1 MKKAILYILMLAAL
15 FVSCQKVE
23 LGNTV
28 EGQKVRIS
36 FNVQMPEAVSV
47 TKALLDTP
55 QPLSNLYVA
64 VFDGNGYFI
73 EYVRAD
79 QLTQSTENALE
90 YTYSIELT
98 STDETRI
105 LHFIGNS
112 PVTEMGFG
120 QERALIASLQTSG
133 DQDAYWQRKVLGSGI
148 SSNPAQVKA
157 ALGQIELVRNYAKVT
172 VTTQNYNTA
181 AKNFVLEGIK
191 VYYAPDKA
199 FVAPYVNNAGSFIMD
214 YNSIDYDDLLTSFAG
229 YVPQDAHLIGYQSGD
244 EDTFSPVSDGKACA
258 YVYERGNPATDK
270 ADWRATPMTII
281 IKGRYDRA
289 TSSTY
294 YKINLMDDESNYYA
308 LLRNFNFNVNI
319 HSVNNAGFTSIEA
332 ALNSAGSGDISRVL
346 GYENVTNISD
356 TESRMFIDKTS
367 QVVISPDL
375 TTLFLKYKYIPDV
388 MHAADVSAND
398 ARDNDSAVIPST
410 NSNPRCPV
418 VITVGEPTNGEVIKS
433 VTVDDEDSGD
443 GYRLIEIEVAG
454 ADAAL
459 IKRQKLTVT
468 GFGKNSDG
476 DYSGDPVSRT
486 FEIIVRPTLKLTAQ
500 CISEAGNA
508 KVAGTA
514 GESLT
519 VRLGV
524 EDDLPA
530 SIFPLNL
537 SIEAASMTL
546 TPATGANLPVN
557 AGTSIS
563 GSGKPAY
570 QFVKTLT
577 KEEYDAAPTFTA
589 ADGTVYR
596 QIDCAFKT
604 TVASSTSVVYV
615 QNEYFN
621 LASCGFSTGA
631 FVFIDPAVDNTRV
644 GASKAF
650 LSFSTMDTT
659 PVNVTLT
666 GAKYNGSASFIY
678 TPSSAGPQSIEVT
691 PDAYGNGIS
700 FRLTATG
707 YANAQSPVKYRYVEF
722 QANTVGA
729 TFSKQPIAFGSANS
743 VNLTLNLGL
752 GYDISGSV
760 ISKPVFVARRVADG
774 KEPQT
779 FYAPTTAN
787 REGSRSA
794 NGNNGNPYLYTF
806 RFDVTD
812 YNPDYEYSYKNG
824 DSFVAVTPTSV
835 NGSTAHFEINSIPQN
850 PLVFYVQKAGY
861 VTLTLNKYNYYNSF
875 YITVGQQGSGQ
886 ADVTKYKYSA
896 AGPSALTVVNFNS
909 EVQSDTRLFLYFTD
923 MDGVNHDYQGYP
935 PVTVGNL
942 ATGTAPGGPYQ
953 IAYTW

>member
-55 QPLSNLYVA
+55 QLSNLYVA

-79 QLTQSTENALE
+79 HQSTENALE

-172 VTTQNYNTA
+172 VTTQNYNPA

-199 FVAPYVNNAGSFIMD
+199 FVAPYVNNAGSFIMN
-214 YNSIDYDDLLTSFAG
+214 YNSNRYDDLLTSFAG

-244 EDTFSPVSDGKACA
+244 EDTFSPVVNEKACA
-258 YVYERGNPATDK
+258 YVYERGNPTMDKTDWK
-270 ADWRATPMTII
+270 STPTTII
-281 IKGRYDRA
+281 VKGKYNGSA
-289 TSSTY
+289 TSSY

-443 GYRLIEIEVAG
+443 GYRIIEIEVAG

-508 KVAGTA
+508 RVEGKA

-563 GSGKPAY
+563 GSGKPSY

-678 TPSSAGPQSIEVT
+678 TPSSAGPQSIEVV

-707 YANAQSPVKYRYVEF
+707 YADAQSPVKYRYVEF
-722 QANTVGA
+722 QTRTVRA
-729 TFSKQPIAFGSANS
+729 SFSKEPIQFGRVNSVDMPVSLGLDFSGETTAVIATSIFRATRVASGSAPATIN
-743 VNLTLNLGL
+743 
-752 GYDISGSV
+752 
-760 ISKPVFVARRVADG
+760 
-774 KEPQT
+774 
-779 FYAPTTAN
+779 APNIAN
-787 REGSRSA
+787 GEASRSGG
-794 NGNNGNPYLYTF
+794 NGNRRYTF
-806 RFDVTD
+806 EFDVTN
-812 YNPDYEYSYKNG
+812 YNSDYEYSYGSESSKT
-824 DSFVAVTPTSV
+824 VVTPTSV
-835 NGSTAHFEINSIPQN
+835 NGSTAHFRIGPVTTN
-850 PLVFYVQKAGY
+850 PVTFYANAAGK
-861 VTLTLNKYNYYNSF
+861 VTLSWNNSTW
-875 YITVGQQGSGQ
+875 YGEYMTTSEQSSGQ
-886 ADVTKYKYSA
+886 TTITTYTYSA
-896 AGPSALTVVNFNS
+896 EGPTSQTIVNFQS
-909 EVQSDTRLFLYFTD
+909 EVQPTTPISLFFINEYNNAT
-923 MDGVNHDYQGYP
+923 NYQGQQ
-935 PVTVGNL
+935 VTVQNL
-942 ATGTAPGGPYQ
+942 ATGTAPGGGPYQ
-953 IAYTW
+953 IAYYW

>member
-1 MKKAILYILMLAAL
+1 MKKTIFYILMLAAL
-15 FVSCQKVE
+15 FVSCQRIEIGGVE
-23 LGNTV
+23 
-28 EGQKVRIS
+28 EGRKVRIC
-36 FNVQMPEAVSV
+36 FNVEMPEAAPV
-47 TKALLDTP
+47 TKALQDTP
-55 QPLSNLYVA
+55 DPLSNLYVA

-73 EYVRAD
+73 EYVQAT
-79 QLTQSTENALE
+79 QLAQSGDKLL
-90 YTYSIELT
+90 YTYAVELT
-98 STDETRI
+98 STSEPRV

-112 PVTEMGFG
+112 PVSEMSFG
-120 QERALIASLQTSG
+120 QERAIIAALQTSG
-133 DQDAYWQRKVLGSGI
+133 DQDAYWQRKELRGGVP
-148 SSNPAQVKA
+148 NDPAAVKD

-172 VTTQNYNTA
+172 VTTLQYEPTA
-181 AKNFVLEGIK
+181 PAFVLEGIK
-191 VYYAPDKA
+191 VYYSPDKA
-199 FVAPYVNNAGSFIMD
+199 FVAPYVNKAGSFIKD
-214 YNSIDYDDLLTSFAG
+214 YNSVDYQDLITSFAG
-229 YVPQDAHLIGYQSGD
+229 YVPQDAHLIGYQAGD
-244 EDTFSPVSDGKACA
+244 ESKFSPVVDGKTCA
-258 YVYERGNPATDK
+258 YVYERGNPTMDK
-270 ADWRATPMTII
+270 ADWKATPTTII
-281 IKGRYDRA
+281 VKGKYNG
-289 TSSTY
+289 SSVSSY
-294 YKINLMDDESNYYA
+294 YKINLMDLDNNYYA

-319 HSVNNAGFTSIEA
+319 HSVRNAGYATIQD

-356 TESRMFIDKTS
+356 EASRLFIEKTS
-367 QVVISPDL
+367 QVVINSEAS
-375 TTLFLKYKYIPDV
+375 TITLKYRFAPDV
-388 MHAADVSAND
+388 ANHPTD
-398 ARDNDSAVIPST
+398 YNNNT
-410 NSNPRCPV
+410 W
-418 VITVGEPTNGEVIKS
+418 GEPVNVLPSQNTGNNPIALTIGEYTNGEVIKS
-433 VTVDDEDSGD
+433 VMVGDSDDAG
-443 GYRLIEIEVAG
+443 GWRTIEIEVAG

-459 IKRQKLTVT
+459 IKKQTLTIT
-468 GFGKNSDG
+468 GFGRKSDG
-476 DYSGDPVSRT
+476 TYNGSPVSRA

-500 CISEAGNA
+500 CVSS
-508 KVAGTA
+508 AGTPKVTGTK

-519 VRLGV
+519 VRLGL

-530 SIFPLNL
+530 AIFPLAL
-537 SIEAASMTL
+537 SVEATAMTL
-546 TPATGANLPVN
+546 TPAAGANLPV
-557 AGTSIS
+557 ASGLSLS
-563 GSGKPAY
+563 GSGKPNY
-570 QFVKTLT
+570 QFVRTVT
-577 KEEYDAAPTFTA
+577 KEEYDSAPTFTG

-596 QIDCAFKT
+596 QIDCRFVTNKA
-604 TVASSTSVVYV
+604 ASTSVVYV

-631 FVFIDPAVDNTRV
+631 FVFGDPMVGNTRV
-644 GASKAF
+644 GASKAL

-678 TPSSAGPQSIEVT
+678 TPSTAGLQSIEVV

-774 KEPQT
+774 TETQT
-779 FYAPTTAN
+779 FNAPTTAN
-787 REGSRSA
+787 RGGSRS
-794 NGNNGNPYLYTF
+794 GRGTNGNPYLYTF
-806 RFDVTD
+806 EFDVTD
-812 YNPDYEYSYKNG
+812 YNPDYEYSYKSG
-824 DSFVAVTPTSV
+824 SSFVVVTPTSV

-861 VTLTLNKYNYYNSF
+861 VTLTLNQYNNYNYF

-886 ADVTKYKYSA
+886 ADVSKYKYTA
-896 AGPSALTVVNFNS
+896 AGPSAMTVVNFNS

-923 MDGVNHDYQGYP
+923 RDGVNHDYQGYP